1 MTSPED
7 VRPEDL
13 DVPIETVDNVVSPR
27 EVRPPGDP
35 YPNAK
40 QFIAERYNH
49 AERPRLLAH
58 GGSFYTWAE
67 THWAEVEDAALRGEL
82 YEYFNDAAY
91 WKPGTP
97 GTPPT
102 LEPFQPTRNKIADLT
117 QALQASVHLD
127 RAIIP
132 PGWLD
137 DVGADGYVSC
147 ANGILHVPTRK
158 LHNHSPRFYTHHSVP
173 FDFNANAP
181 TPKRW
186 LRFLAEVFN
195 DDPETIRALQQMFGY
210 ILAGGTKLQ
219 KMFLL
224 IGCHRSGKGTIARI
238 LTALIGKHNVAGATL
253 ASLATNFG
261 LQPLIG
267 KPLCIISDARIGE
280 SSSIIIERLLTITGE
295 DLLTV
300 DRKYREAWTG
310 TLPTRLL
317 VLSNELPQLG
327 DASGA
332 LASRFIVTLATQC
345 FLGRED
351 PGLTVELLTELPGIL
366 NWALDGVDDLTAA
379 GSLLQPAASEDMI
392 REMEDLSSPI
402 NAFVR
407 DICVMGAEHQVR
419 CEVLYQA
426 WRDWCEANGLKP
438 GSTQVFGRDLRAA
451 RPGLRVRRPRDDDGV
466 RRVRFYQGVD
476 IAPRH

>member
-7 VRPEDL
+7 IRAEDL
-13 DVPIETVDNVVSPR
+13 DAAIETVDNDTSRVVRS
-27 EVRPPGDP
+27 PGDP

-40 QFIAERYNH
+40 LFIDERYNH
-49 AERPRLLAH
+49 AERARLLAH
-58 GGSFYTWAE
+58 GGAFYTWAQ

-91 WKPGTP
+91 WKVGV
-97 GTPPT
+97 PPT

-132 PGWLD
+132 PAWLD
-137 DVGADGYVSC
+137 AAGDGGHVSC
-147 ANGILHVPTRK
+147 ANGILHVPTRQ
-158 LHNHSPRFYTHHSVP
+158 LHAHSPRFYTHHSVP
-173 FDFNANAP
+173 FDFNPKAP
-181 TPKRW
+181 APKRW
-186 LRFLAEVFN
+186 LRFLNEVFA

-210 ILAGGTKLQ
+210 VLAGGTKLQ

-267 KPLCIISDARIGE
+267 KPLCVISDARIGE

-366 NWALDGVDDLTAA
+366 NWAIDGVDDLDAA
-379 GSLLQPAASEDMI
+379 GRLLQPAASEDMI

-407 DICVMGAEHQVR
+407 DTCVMGAAHQVR

-426 WRDWCEANGLKP
+426 WRDWCEVNGLKP
-438 GSTQVFGRDLRAA
+438 RSTQVFGRDLRAA
-451 RPGLRVRRPRDDDGV
+451 RPGLRVVRPRDDDGV

-476 IAPRH
+476 IAPRP